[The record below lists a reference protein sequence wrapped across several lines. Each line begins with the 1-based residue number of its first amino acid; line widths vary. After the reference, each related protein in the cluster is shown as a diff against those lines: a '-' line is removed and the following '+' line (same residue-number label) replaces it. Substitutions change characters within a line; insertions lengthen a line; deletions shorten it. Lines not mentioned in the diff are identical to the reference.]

1 MLPFPTGARKR
12 TLARTDVVPRTLE
25 DHKLFK
31 RVFESRIKTS
41 QSTQTAKRRQA
52 NLECE
57 GVIGSLTSAT
67 IAAAF
72 ERILNLGCCRVVFN
86 RFRVFEVT
94 RVAFWVNQRDFP
106 DFKIN
111 TISQSLLNFS
121 GY

>member
-57 GVIGSLTSAT
+57 GVIGSLTSAR
-67 IAAAF
+67 IATTF
-72 ERILNLGCCRVVFN
+72 ERTLNLGCCRVVLIG
-86 RFRVFEVT
+86 FEFSRSRT
-94 RVAFWVNQRDFP
+94 LHFW
-106 DFKIN
+106 
-111 TISQSLLNFS
+111 
-121 GY
+121 